1 MEIYIS
7 SKNMKKIVLFAF
19 LILFPLSIYAYTP
32 TIADQNQ
39 IKSLKSQINQI
50 ATWAKDKRDF
60 YTQLRILKEKFSY
73 NARLSYYLDQI
84 AIDLVDQIHIEK
96 NKVKAENI
104 QFKKDFLS
112 QYMSGISKEITDPDN
127 CTGRYQTLDAMA
139 YANNY
144 PTALLMATWFRES
157 TCGYYLPKNG
167 DGPFQIVSKD
177 YGTGQITE
185 EIFWQAVQDF
195 IDFSRNKYSSYKSRV
210 NINLTYTGF
219 DYTWIISHAS
229 LYNGGYYSG
238 GIILPV
244 NPHYVF
250 DGYGEQYSWA
260 TRYGLFPKFLKLL
273 EREVN
278 N

>member
-1 MEIYIS
+1 
-7 SKNMKKIVLFAF
+7 MKKIILFAI
-19 LILFPLSIYAYTP
+19 LILFPLSIYAYNPSVSDT
-32 TIADQNQ
+32 NQ
-39 IKSLKSQINQI
+39 INALKSQINQI
-50 ATWAKDKRDF
+50 ASWAKDKRDF
-60 YTQLRILKEKFSY
+60 YTQLRILKEKSSS
-73 NARLSYYLDQI
+73 NQRLSYYLDQI
-84 AIDLVDQIHIEK
+84 AIDLVDQVHVEK
-96 NKVKAENI
+96 DKVKAENI

-112 QYMSGISKEITDPDN
+112 QYMSGISKEITASDN

-144 PTALLMATWFRES
+144 PTALLMSTWFRES

-177 YGTGQITE
+177 YGTGQINE
-185 EIFWQAVQDF
+185 EIFWQSVQDF
-195 IDFSRNKYSSYKSRV
+195 IDFSRNKYWAYKSRV
-210 NINLTYTGF
+210 SINLTYTGF
-219 DYTWIISHAS
+219 DYTWIISHAA
-229 LYNGGYYSG
+229 LYNGGYLSG
-238 GIILPV
+238 WIILPV

-273 EREVN
+273 DWEVN

>member
-1 MEIYIS
+1 
-7 SKNMKKIVLFAF
+7 MKKIIVLLAL
-19 LILFPLSIYAYTP
+19 LIVPLSTLAYNP
-32 TIADQNQ
+32 TTADQNQ

-60 YTQLRILKEKFSY
+60 YTQLRILKEKFSS
-73 NARLSYYLDQI
+73 NVRLSYYLDQL
-84 AIDLVDQIHIEK
+84 AIDLVNQVHVEK
-96 NKVKAENI
+96 DKVKAENI

-112 QYMSGISKEITDPDN
+112 QYMSGISKEINDADN

-144 PTALLMATWFRES
+144 PAALLMATWFRES

-185 EIFWQAVQDF
+185 EIFWQSVQDF
-195 IDFSRNKYSSYKSRV
+195 IDFSRNKYWAYKSRV

-219 DYTWIISHAS
+219 DYTGIVSHAA

-238 GIILPV
+238 WIILPV

-273 EREVN
+273 EWEVN